1 MKKIILLSA
10 IAFGFFG
17 CKKEGEAGKKPVLT
31 FKSVTME
38 DIPTDVQ
45 EIQYTFDLQDGDG
58 DTEGEFF
65 VTDIYRQDSTKYDYM
80 LMPGLE
86 AHSGI
91 KLKAELILIVSD
103 VNQSNF
109 LRLRGNNPNPV
120 TNPDTSQ
127 LKVYIVDKAGNA
139 SDTLRLPKVAIHY

>member
-10 IAFGFFG
+10 IAFGFFA
-17 CKKEGEAGKKPVLT
+17 CKKEGDSGKRPILT

-38 DIPTDVQ
+38 DIPTDVN
-45 EIQYTFDLQDGDG
+45 EIHYLFDLQDGDG

-86 AHSGI
+86 SHSGT
-91 KLKAELILIVSD
+91 KLKAELTLIVSD

-127 LKVYIVDKAGNA
+127 LKVYIVDKAGNV